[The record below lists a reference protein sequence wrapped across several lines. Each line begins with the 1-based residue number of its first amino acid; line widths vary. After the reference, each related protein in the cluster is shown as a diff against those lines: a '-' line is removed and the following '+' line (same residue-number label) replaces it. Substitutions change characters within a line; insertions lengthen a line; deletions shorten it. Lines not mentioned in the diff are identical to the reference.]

1 MEKFIRALS
10 EKFETGIEKVIAEL
24 NGYDNEN
31 HIWLCP
37 DGISNSSG
45 SLALHIAG
53 NMQHFIGTV
62 LGNTG
67 YERKRDLE
75 FSRRDVPRK
84 KLIEELKSTK
94 TAVANTL
101 LNLTG
106 QQIDSDYPLLFP
118 DKVVST
124 HFILIHLAAHLNYH
138 LGQINY
144 HRRLLG

>member
-1 MEKFIRALS
+1 MEKIIIALS
-10 EKFETGIEKVIAEL
+10 EIFDTGIEKVIAEL
-24 NGYDNEN
+24 NGYDNESN
-31 HIWLCP
+31 IWLCP

-45 SLALHIAG
+45 TLALHIAG
-53 NMQHFIGTV
+53 NLQHYIGTV

-67 YERKRDLE
+67 YERKRDME
-75 FSRRDVPRK
+75 FSKRDVPRK
-84 KLIEELKSTK
+84 ELIAELKTTK
-94 TAVANTL
+94 SAVINTL
-101 LNLTG
+101 RNISE

-124 HFILIHLAAHLNYH
+124 HFMLIHLAAHLNYH

>member
-1 MEKFIRALS
+1 MEKIIIALS
-10 EKFETGIEKVIAEL
+10 GIFDTGIEKVIAEL
-24 NGYDNEN
+24 NGYDNESN
-31 HIWLCP
+31 IWLCT

-45 SLALHIAG
+45 TLALHIAG
-53 NMQHFIGTV
+53 NLQHYIGTV

-67 YERKRDLE
+67 YERKRDME
-75 FSRRDVPRK
+75 FSKRDVPRK
-84 KLIEELKSTK
+84 ELIAELKTTK
-94 TAVANTL
+94 SAVINTL
-101 LNLTG
+101 RNISE

-124 HFILIHLAAHLNYH
+124 HFMLIHLAAHLNYH